1 MYKNN
6 SSVKGEV
13 CNFFAFSVM
22 KSFHWSAKKIF
33 HPQILAINH
42 NKLHTSYLSIV

>member
-6 SSVKGEV
+6 SSVKGKV
-13 CNFFAFSVM
+13 CDYFAFNVM
-22 KSFHWSAKKIF
+22 KSFHWSAKNIF
-33 HPQILAINH
+33 HPQIHAINH